1 MKQEIR
7 GRARNDMEDAVPPA
21 QRQFRD
27 ALARWASGVAVI
39 AARDGPNIH
48 AITATAF
55 SSLSLEPPLVMCG
68 IGRNATVLP
77 SIESGDR
84 FTINILAS
92 AQRRLASMFA
102 DTGPLARDAFAPEG
116 PPILDDALVALVCS
130 LHALHDGG
138 DHALVIAR
146 VEEIVF
152 GTEQEPLVRYLGEY
166 RGLNG

>member
-1 MKQEIR
+1 MKREIR
-7 GRARNDMEDAVPPA
+7 GRARNDMEDTVPPE

-55 SSLSLEPPLVMCG
+55 AALSIDPPLVVCG
-68 IGRNATVLP
+68 VGHNATVLP

-84 FTINILAS
+84 FAINILGS
-92 AQRRLASMFA
+92 TQRRLASMFA
-102 DTGPLARDAFAPEG
+102 DTGPLARDAFAQEG
-116 PPILDDALVALVCS
+116 PPILDGALVALVCS
-130 LHALHDGG
+130 LHGLHDGG
-138 DHALVIAR
+138 DHALVSAR

-152 GTEQEPLVRYLGEY
+152 GVEQEPLIRYLGEY
-166 RGLNG
+166 RELNG